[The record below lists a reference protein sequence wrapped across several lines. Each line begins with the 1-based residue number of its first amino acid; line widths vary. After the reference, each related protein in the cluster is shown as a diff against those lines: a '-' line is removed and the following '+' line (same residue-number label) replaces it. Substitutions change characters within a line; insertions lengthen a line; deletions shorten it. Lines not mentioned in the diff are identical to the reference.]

1 MALSV
6 VYVHDTGHVVGALAL
21 TGAGAPADV
30 ASLVGRAL
38 PFRVPLDRGRTV
50 TLGLDAKE
58 LRVATVDDEPGV
70 FAEPLAFG
78 VELVEDKPKPTLVRL
93 KAWKDGLKLSTTEL
107 GVTVTDASARP
118 TKVVALVSD
127 EQDTLVLTAQIP
139 ANKQAVNLP
148 VSFAE
153 KSSHGVL
160 VLASG
165 WAGRLETLKAVA
177 P

>member
-21 TGAGAPADV
+21 TGASAPADV

-38 PFRVPLDRGRTV
+38 PFRVPLGRGRTV

-78 VELVEDKPKPTLVRL
+78 VELVEDKPKPTLLRL
-93 KAWKDGLKLSTTEL
+93 KEWKEGPKLSTTGL
-107 GVTVTDASARP
+107 SVTVKDASARP
-118 TKVVALVSD
+118 TPVLALVSD
-127 EQDTLVLTAQIP
+127 EQDTLVLAAPIP
-139 ANKQAVNLP
+139 ANDKTVNLEVKLP
-148 VSFAE
+148 
-153 KSSHGVL
+153 KDSSHGVL
-160 VLASG
+160 ALVSG
-165 WAGRLETLKAVA
+165 WAGRLEALKVVA